1 MQFRP
6 IKTSSPELD
15 RVQALI
21 HSHLNDLSNG
31 VGGDVL
37 AGSYNYAGL
46 RRLKADVGD
55 VVNCYGRVSANDG
68 GQGQF
73 VADASGADNDGTM
86 IQGVGLVWRRIS

>member
-31 VGGDVL
+31 VGGNL
-37 AGSYNYAGL
+37 LTGSYNYAGL

-55 VVNCYGRVSANDG
+55 IVNCYGRVTANDG

-73 VADASGADNDGTM
+73 VADSSGVVNDGTVVAGSG
-86 IQGVGLVWRRIS
+86 IFWIRIS